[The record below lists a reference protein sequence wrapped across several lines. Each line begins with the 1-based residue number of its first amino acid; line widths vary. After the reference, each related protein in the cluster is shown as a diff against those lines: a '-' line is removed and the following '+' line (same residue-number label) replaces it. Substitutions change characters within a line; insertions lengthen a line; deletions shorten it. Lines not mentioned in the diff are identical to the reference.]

1 MKKKPAK
8 ILIHKGNIDKN
19 TEGELT
25 TLGINSKSYP
35 PYPRT
40 KTAYYNI
47 LQDQINSSH
56 NRGYYAGRQEAINQ
70 ERDSLFNR
78 TVDAL
83 IKVSIALAERKH

>member
-25 TLGINSKSYP
+25 TIGINAKSYP
-35 PYPRT
+35 PYPKT

-47 LQDQINSSH
+47 LQNQISASH
-56 NRGYYAGRQEAINQ
+56 NRGYYEGRQEAINQ
-70 ERDSLFNR
+70 ERESLFNR
-78 TVDAL
+78 VVNAL
-83 IKVSIALAERKH
+83 CKTSIKLAEKP